1 MSGPDN
7 PSAVINLADFEPLA
21 RQRLDQASWAYFAG
35 GAGDEIT
42 LQANRQAWD
51 ALRLLPRVLR
61 PLAGISTQTQ
71 LFGRRWPSPL
81 LMAPMAAQRLA
92 HADGEPGAALACAAL
107 GAGYVLST
115 QSGTTMESLAAPLR
129 HDPDRGPLCF
139 QLYPLGDLAWQAE
152 LLQRAAAAGYDA
164 VLLTVDAP
172 VSGARDRERRAGFRL
187 PAALTSAH
195 LPPARVGTDAQ
206 ATAVTGT
213 SRGLAR
219 DPAQWAGVALGWRD
233 LEALCAASPLP
244 LLVKG
249 VLHPQDARD
258 AVAAG
263 AAGVVVSNHGG
274 RTLDTALPGAEAL
287 PHVVDALAGQTT
299 AVGAAPVVLVDGGI
313 RRGTDVL
320 KALALGASGVLVG
333 RPLLWALAAQGAHG
347 VAQALRLL
355 QDELLMA
362 MALCGCQRPDDAD
375 RSLLA

>member
-1 MSGPDN
+1 MSAAAA
-7 PSAVINLADFEPLA
+7 AVINLADFEPLA
-21 RQRLDQASWAYFAG
+21 RQRLDPAAWAYFAG

-42 LQANRQAWD
+42 LQANRQTWD

-61 PLAGISTQTQ
+61 PLAGIGTQAEF
-71 LFGRRWPSPL
+71 LGRRWPSPL

-92 HADGEPGAALACAAL
+92 HADGEIGAALACAAQ
-107 GAGYVLST
+107 GAGYVLPT
-115 QSGTTMESLAAPLR
+115 QSGTPLEALAAPL
-129 HDPDRGPLCF
+129 HQDPDRGPLCF
-139 QLYPLGDLAWQAE
+139 QLYPLGDPAWHAE

-187 PAALTSAH
+187 PAALASAH
-195 LPPARVGTDAQ
+195 LPPAGRAGAQ
-206 ATAVTGT
+206 QPTH
-213 SRGLAR
+213 
-219 DPAQWAGVALGWRD
+219 WAAAALGWRE

-274 RTLDTALPGAEAL
+274 RTLDTALPTAEAL
-287 PHVVDALAGQTT
+287 PRVAQALAGLPPGP
-299 AVGAAPVVLVDGGI
+299 AGAPCVLVDGGV

-320 KALALGASGVLVG
+320 KALALGAQAVLVG
-333 RPLLWALAAQGAHG
+333 RPLLWALAAQGAQG
-347 VAQALRLL
+347 VALALRLL

-362 MALCGCQRPDDAD
+362 MALCGCRQPADAG